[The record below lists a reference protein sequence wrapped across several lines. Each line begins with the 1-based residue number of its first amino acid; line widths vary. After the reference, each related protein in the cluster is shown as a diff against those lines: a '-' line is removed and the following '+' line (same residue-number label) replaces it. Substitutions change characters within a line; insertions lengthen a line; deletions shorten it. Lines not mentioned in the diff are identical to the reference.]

1 MDVISD
7 NDKKLLSRLLVA
19 LAKKVISTLNS
30 NIILNTFSENKYVTK
45 EDINYLTAVSENIK
59 LRAEHLLSQAA
70 DIPSIAV

>member
-1 MDVISD
+1 MGVISD

-70 DIPSIAV
+70 DIPSIEV

>member
-1 MDVISD
+1 
-7 NDKKLLSRLLVA
+7 
-19 LAKKVISTLNS
+19 VISTLNS

-59 LRAEHLLSQAA
+59 LRTEYLLSQAA